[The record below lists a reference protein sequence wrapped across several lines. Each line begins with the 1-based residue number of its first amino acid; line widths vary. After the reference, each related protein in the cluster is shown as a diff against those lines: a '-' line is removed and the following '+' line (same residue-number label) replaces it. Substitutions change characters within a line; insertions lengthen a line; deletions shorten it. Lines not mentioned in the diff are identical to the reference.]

1 MATLYF
7 RNGTAF
13 EEVTILGYDDI
24 YPVGSIYE
32 SYDST
37 SPSSKFGGTWESL
50 VDTFLYGSSDSGTTG
65 GESTHALTSDEMP
78 EFSKEYSLSSS
89 NYITYTKTSFDS
101 SSRIRDTDETYG
113 YLVGPVHEDTNYTKQ
128 LRSTTTLGSIIVSFG
143 GGRHTTTCLL
153 IPLVTFGEGQPKV
166 PCHLLER
173 WW

>member
-78 EFSKEYSLSSS
+78 EFSEEYSLSSS
-89 NYITYTKTSFDS
+89 NYIPYTTTSLDDPTHYIEDGS
-101 SSRIRDTDETYG
+101 NG
-113 YLVGPVHEDTNYTKQ
+113 YFIPTIVRGYAKKVH
-128 LRSTTTLGSIIVSFG
+128 STTTLGSIIVSFG
-143 GGRHTTTCLL
+143 GGQAHNNMPPYTTCY
-153 IPLVTFGEGQPKV
+153 IWRRTA
-166 PCHLLER
+166 
-173 WW
+173 